1 MYKKIFNMMSS
12 KTALGTV
19 AGLATGVAAAAAVG
33 FAPMMIMF
41 PGVFAISGG
50 LMGAIAD
57 VQQDR
62 RQALPFLYKR

>member
-1 MYKKIFNMMSS
+1 MMSS
-12 KTALGTV
+12 KTAMGTV

-41 PGVFAISGG
+41 PGIFAISGG
-50 LMGAIAD
+50 MIGAVFDA
-57 VQQDR
+57 QNER